1 LGTGGDVII
10 GISSNTIADAKVF
23 TQGFPSSSYDQ
34 ATGTVGLFGNWMS
47 GQDAT
52 SHSYYSGC
60 GSTMSGGAT
69 TIADFSDVDN
79 AYMVQSG
86 QVVGADTGRSWCIA
100 TQVIVASGATQGDKT
115 DKTATFVF
123 SEV

>member
-1 LGTGGDVII
+1 V
-10 GISSNTIADAKVF
+10 SSASVSDAQTF

-34 ATGTVGLFGNWMS
+34 AAGTVGSFGYNLS
-47 GQDAT
+47 GTGAEN
-52 SHSYYSGC
+52 HSFYSGC
-60 GSTMSGGAT
+60 SSPMSGGAS
-69 TIADFSDVDN
+69 TITDFDSVDN

-86 QVVGADTGRSWCIA
+86 QVVGAATGRSWCIA
-100 TQVIVASGATQGDKT
+100 TQVIVASGATQGEKT